1 MINNQAVDCGCDEI
15 PQVLLS
21 TDEALEILTNSASSN
36 SKTHLVALDDAL
48 DQILAA
54 DISSNINVPG
64 FDNSAMDGYAI
75 NLKDEQVNALGGVK
89 FEISD
94 RIPAGSIGRLL
105 EPGYAARI
113 FTGAPVPDG
122 ANTIIMQEECELIEN
137 DLKIEIYRPI
147 SLNEN
152 IRPKGNDIK
161 SGKVILKVGTKLRAQ
176 DIALA
181 ASVGAGE
188 IKVFQKIKVGVFFT
202 GDELIEPGNALKDGQ
217 IYNSNRYALVAMLK
231 NLNCEII
238 NLNNVEDTLDAT
250 VNALESLKEKCDLIM
265 TTGGVSVGEEDHVKP
280 AVQQLGELNLWRIK
294 MKPGKPLA
302 FGRVGDTAFIGLPGN
317 PVSAMV
323 TFLLFAR
330 PFIKKIQG
338 ASHYLN
344 TTIKVEANFD
354 WHRSKPRREFVRARL
369 DHTTT
374 PARANQYPKQGSEV
388 LSSMVW
394 ADGLIEIPEKTT
406 FKQGEILN
414 FYPLSEM
421 ML

>member
-161 SGKVILKVGTKLRAQ
+161 SGEVILKVGTKLRAQ